1 MTATTTPAAAS
12 VKMFGKWPMEGIT
25 VRDPGLA
32 SYITLKPVMV
42 PRTGARYA
50 KQKFYK
56 SKISI
61 VERLMNKLMVAGHR
75 GKKHTI
81 TSYTMSGKSAQ
92 AFRIITR
99 VFDALEQKTKQ
110 NPVKVLIEAVENAAP
125 REEIVSIEY
134 GGARYPKAVDCSP
147 QRRIDLVL
155 KYFVQGAIAKSFNNK
170 KTFSE
175 TLSEEIANAFSRS
188 PSSHAISKK
197 LELER
202 QAESSR

>member
-1 MTATTTPAAAS
+1 MS
-12 VKMFGKWPMEGIT
+12 EIKMFGKWPVEGIA
-25 VRDPGLA
+25 VKDPGLA
-32 SYITLKPVMV
+32 SYISVRPVLV

-61 VERLMNKLMVAGHR
+61 VERLMNKLMVPGHR
-75 GKKHTI
+75 SKKHVI
-81 TSYTMSGKSAQ
+81 TSYSMSGKSMQ
-92 AFRIITR
+92 AYA
-99 VFDALEQKTKQ
+99 VVEQVLGMLEQRTKQ
-110 NPVKVLIEAVENAAP
+110 NPIKVLVEAVENAAP

-147 QRRIDLVL
+147 QRRIDLSL
-155 KYFVQGAIAKSFNNK
+155 RYFVQGAMAKSFNNK
-170 KTFSE
+170 KTFAE
-175 TLSEEIANAFSRS
+175 ALADEIANAFGRNPASQ
-188 PSSHAISKK
+188 AISKK

>member
-1 MTATTTPAAAS
+1 MTAITTAATT
-12 VKMFGKWPMEGIT
+12 VKMFGKWSMEGIT
-25 VRDPGLA
+25 VKDPGLA
-32 SYITLKPVMV
+32 NYISVKPVFV

-50 KQKFYK
+50 KLKFYK

-81 TSYTMSGKSAQ
+81 TSYTMSGKAAQ
-92 AFRIITR
+92 AFKL
-99 VFDALEQKTKQ
+99 VSYVLDALEQRTKQ
-110 NPVKVLIEAVENAAP
+110 NPVKVLVEAVESAAP

-147 QRRIDLVL
+147 QRRVDLSL
-155 KYFVQGAIAKSFNNK
+155 RYFVQGSMAKSFNNK

-175 TLSEEIANAFSRS
+175 ALAEEIINAFSRS
-188 PSSHAISKK
+188 PSSQAISKK

>member
-1 MTATTTPAAAS
+1 MATAATATI
-12 VKMFGKWPMEGIT
+12 KMFGKWPMEGIS
-25 VRDPGLA
+25 VKDPGLA
-32 SYITLKPVMV
+32 NYISVKPVFV

-50 KQKFYK
+50 QQKFYK

-61 VERLMNKLMVAGHR
+61 VERLMNKLMVSGHR
-75 GKKHTI
+75 GKKHTV

-99 VFDALEQKTKQ
+99 VLGALEQKTKQ
-110 NPVKVLIEAVENAAP
+110 NPVKILVAAVENAAP

-147 QRRIDLVL
+147 QRRVDLVL
-155 KYFVQGAIAKSFNNK
+155 KYFVQGAMAKSFNNK
-170 KTFSE
+170 KTFAE
-175 TLSEEIANAFSRS
+175 ALSEEIANAFSRS
-188 PSSHAISKK
+188 PTSHAISKK

-202 QAESSR
+202 QAEASR

>member
-1 MTATTTPAAAS
+1 MTAMTTPAMAS
-12 VKMFGKWPMEGIT
+12 VRMFGKWPMEGIT
-25 VRDPGLA
+25 VKDPGLA
-32 SYITLKPVMV
+32 SYITVKPVMV

-50 KQKFYK
+50 QRKFYK
-56 SKISI
+56 SKVSI

-75 GKKHTI
+75 GKKHTV

-92 AFRIITR
+92 AFRIIIR
-99 VFDALEQKTKQ
+99 VLDALEQKTKQ
-110 NPVKVLIEAVENAAP
+110 NPVKVLVEAVENAAP

-155 KYFVQGAIAKSFNNK
+155 KYFVQGAMAKSFNNK
-170 KTFSE
+170 KAFAE
-175 TLSEEIANAFSRS
+175 ALAEEIANAFSRS
-188 PSSHAISKK
+188 PTSHAISKK

-202 QAESSR
+202 QAEASR